1 MRRVIKT
8 FRMSPS
14 EARESELVALA
25 EGCTVSELIR
35 MLVRERAESLARK
48 RSRGRSR
55 LLAQREAVT
64 KDA

>member
-1 MRRVIKT
+1 MRSVIKT

-35 MLVRERAESLARK
+35 LLVRERAESLARK
-48 RSRGRSR
+48 RSPGRSCDYSPSR
-55 LLAQREAVT
+55 KQ
-64 KDA
+64 